1 MKTELKN
8 KIYKITVLI
17 LLILITIISLFQI
30 QNLKPI
36 QNSNSGLR
44 VMCGNYHN
52 WKVVE
57 TVDGNVWMINRE
69 FEENQLVQIL
79 FDTKGTD
86 AIIDDEILYIR
97 EVK

>member
-30 QNLKPI
+30 QNSKPI

>member
-8 KIYKITVLI
+8 KIYKIAVLY
-17 LLILITIISLFQI
+17 LLILILIVSLYTGFQI
-30 QNLKPI
+30 QNS
-36 QNSNSGLR
+36 NSNSGLR
-44 VMCGNYHN
+44 VMCGNYHD

-79 FDTKGTD
+79 FDTKGTND
-86 AIIDDEILYIR
+86 IIDDEILYIR